1 MKIGISGPIS
11 ILELSEYLYDKNLPI
26 GLESPVLTNIVKE
39 YLKMG
44 HEVVVFTLD
53 KSIKKAM
60 VFYGENIT
68 VCVGIY
74 RKKSWNRA
82 KDFFLLEMIHLYR
95 FMKKYKVD
103 VMNANWT
110 YEFAIPA
117 IKIYGQN
124 TVVSVRD
131 NSKEVYDTLKN
142 YYRYIRLKM
151 NNYVLKKE
159 CSYIATSPYISKAL
173 LNMYNIDANIIP
185 DAISSNIIFNDEKIL
200 NKKHPRIICVNN
212 GFTELKNVK
221 TSVKIFSIL
230 KQKIEGLELVLIG
243 QGYGKE
249 EECYRWCKE
258 NNLDK
263 GIKFI
268 GSIPHGKAIE
278 YIKNSDLLLH
288 LSREESFG
296 GVVLEALSQG
306 TPVIG
311 GESSGAIPWLLNYG
325 KIGMIV
331 NIDDEVQIV
340 NLILKLFNDEGL
352 WKNYSKKSIKYVTEN
367 FLVRNIA
374 DSYINEFDKILI
386 PEKNR

>member
-11 ILELSEYLYDKNLPI
+11 ILELSEYLYDNNLPR

-39 YLKMG
+39 YLKIG
-44 HEVVVFTLD
+44 HEVIVFTLD
-53 KSIKKAM
+53 KSIKKPII
-60 VFYGENIT
+60 FYGENIT
-68 VCVGIY
+68 VCVGRY
-74 RKKSWNRA
+74 RKRSWNRA
-82 KDFFLLEMIHLYR
+82 KDFFLLEMIYLYK

-103 VMNANWT
+103 IMNANWT

-131 NSKEVYDTLKN
+131 NSKEVYDTLNN

-151 NNYVLKKE
+151 NNFVLKKN
-159 CSYIATSPYISKAL
+159 CRYIATSPYISKAL
-173 LNMYNIDANIIP
+173 LKMYNINANIIP
-185 DAISSNIIFNDEKIL
+185 DAISENIIFNDEKIL
-200 NKKHPRIICVNN
+200 NKKNPRIICVNN

-221 TSVKIFSIL
+221 TSIRIFSAL
-230 KQKIEGLELVLIG
+230 KEKIEGLELALIG
-243 QGYGKE
+243 QGYGIE
-249 EECYRWCKE
+249 EECHKWCNEK
-258 NNLDK
+258 NLGK

-268 GSIPHGKAIE
+268 GSLSHEKVIE

-311 GESSGAIPWLLNYG
+311 GKNSGAIPWLLNYG
-325 KIGMIV
+325 EIGMLV
-331 NIDDEVQIV
+331 NIDNEIEIV
-340 NLILKLFNDEGL
+340 NLIFKLFNDDNL
-352 WKNYSKKSIKYVTEN
+352 WKNYSKKSINYVTDN

-374 DSYINEFDKILI
+374 NSYINEFNKILI
-386 PEKNR
+386 TESNR